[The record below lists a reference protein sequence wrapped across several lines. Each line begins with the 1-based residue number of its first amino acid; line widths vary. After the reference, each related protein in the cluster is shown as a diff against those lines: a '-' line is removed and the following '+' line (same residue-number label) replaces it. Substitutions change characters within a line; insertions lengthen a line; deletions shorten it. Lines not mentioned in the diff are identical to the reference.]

1 MAMANVRATGH
12 GQPRPAFDDGHSP
25 GSSARVPARFRRIFT
40 VWTRSG
46 PNGYIFAVNT
56 GKRRSLEA
64 AQSVA

>member
-1 MAMANVRATGH
+1 MAVANVRATGH
-12 GQPRPAFDDGHSP
+12 GQPRPAFDDAYSP
-25 GSSARVPARFRRIFT
+25 SCCARVPARFRPIFT

-64 AQSVA
+64 VRVRA